1 MMYVFSDKTLESA
14 IVTWA
19 NEKLKNKDC
28 GDGKNK
34 NSESVQV
41 DADSVNQYCD
51 AIREFM
57 QSQTVID
64 HKMTVTVNED
74 K

>member
-14 IVTWA
+14 IMSWA
-19 NEKLKNKDC
+19 NEKLKNKDSD
-28 GDGKNK
+28 DGSDTKA
-34 NSESVQV
+34 VA
-41 DADSVNQYCD
+41 ADCVNQYCD

-64 HKMTVTVNED
+64 HKMTVTVNDD